1 MQSDYGKFTDL
12 NAEILAISVDDLSQ
26 ASFAVEALGLDF
38 PVLYDQPAEVVKEY
52 DVYNAGGGYANPNVF
67 IVDRNGSVVWH
78 HRASVSHRTP
88 NGDIFAQLEK
98 LS

>member
-1 MQSDYGKFTDL
+1 LQSEYSKFTDL

-26 ASFAVEALGLDF
+26 ASFAVEALGLEF

-52 DVYNAGGGYANPNVF
+52 GVYNAGAGYANPNVF
-67 IVDRNGSVVWH
+67 IVDRNGSIVWH
-78 HRASVSHRTP
+78 HRGSASHRTP
-88 NGDIFAQLEK
+88 NSEILAQLER